1 MAIDI
6 PQLLQAVY
14 QIKAEDSICNPR
26 GDESKF
32 VRPTFIMLANN
43 TWH

>member
-14 QIKAEDSICNPR
+14 QIKAEDIICNSR

-32 VRPTFIMLANN
+32 VRPTSIIVANN